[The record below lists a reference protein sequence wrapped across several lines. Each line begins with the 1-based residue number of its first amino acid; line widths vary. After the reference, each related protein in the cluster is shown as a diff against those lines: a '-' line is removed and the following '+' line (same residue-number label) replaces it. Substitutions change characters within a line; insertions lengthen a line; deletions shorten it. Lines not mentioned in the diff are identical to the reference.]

1 MIDTARAFHLA
12 WTHAGKVPP
21 ALLRGLVTVGA
32 DVASLSRGG
41 GVEQLRRN
49 LRRVRPAASDR
60 EIRALARQGMR
71 SYMRY
76 FREAFVL
83 AHSTEEQIAARVRVV
98 GLENCTRFTEA
109 GTSPVVALTHQGNW
123 DLAGVYAS
131 RHIAPVLTVAERLEP
146 PALYEE
152 FKAFREGLGME
163 ILTAGDADVFRALMR
178 EALSPAPARLICL
191 LADRDL
197 GRSGVEVDLFGQP
210 ARMASGPA
218 ALAVACGAPLLVAN
232 IVYERLTGQRR
243 RAAGTPWGIVIT
255 FHPAVDVPAEGT
267 KAERVRAATQ
277 AWVDVV
283 STGLAAHPEDWHML
297 QKVFVDDLDPV
308 RLAHSHQRTDSAW
321 HSEA

>member
-1 MIDTARAFHLA
+1 MIDAARAFHLA
-12 WTHAGKVPP
+12 WRHAGKVPP
-21 ALLRGLVTVGA
+21 VLLRGLVTAGA
-32 DVASLSRGG
+32 DVASMSRGG

-49 LRRVRPAASDR
+49 LRRVRPDANDR
-60 EIRALARQGMR
+60 EIRALVRRGMR

-83 AHSTEEQIAARVRVV
+83 AHASEQEIAARVRVE
-98 GLENCTRFTEA
+98 GLENCTRFTDV

-163 ILTAGDADVFRALMR
+163 ILTAGDRDVFRVLMR
-178 EALSPAPARLICL
+178 EAMSPAPGRLICL

-197 GRSGVEVDLFGQP
+197 SRTGVEVDLLGEP
-210 ARMASGPA
+210 VRVATGPA
-218 ALAVACGAPLLVAN
+218 ALAVACGAPLLAAN
-232 IVYERLTGQRR
+232 IRYERLTGPRR
-243 RAAGTPWGIVIT
+243 RAARTPWGIVIT
-255 FHPAVDVPAEGT
+255 FHPPVHVPADGT
-267 KAERVRAATQ
+267 KAERIHAATQ
-277 AWVDVV
+277 GWVDAV
-283 STGLAAHPEDWHML
+283 GAGIAAHPQDWHML
-297 QKVFVDDLDPV
+297 QKVFVEDLDPA
-308 RLAHSHQRTDSAW
+308 RLAHAHERTDTAW